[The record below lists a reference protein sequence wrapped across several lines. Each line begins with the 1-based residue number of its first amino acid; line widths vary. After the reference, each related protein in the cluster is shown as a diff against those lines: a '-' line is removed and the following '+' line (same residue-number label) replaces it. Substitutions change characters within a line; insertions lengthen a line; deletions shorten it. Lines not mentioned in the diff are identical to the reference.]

1 MEPSGYAGESPP
13 QTSGSV
19 PPRLAPALGRPG
31 KAPGIEPHE
40 LPTHPPG
47 PSTVSIM
54 CLDYC
59 PTEVRSER
67 VDDIHGF
74 LARHRPEWSA
84 VRWIDIVGLGDLA
97 VVRAFAEKYELH
109 PLAVEDVVH
118 RGQRPKVEDYP
129 ASGEHPGRLFVVVPL
144 VDRLEAGLRTEQISL
159 FLGRRTLLTFRE
171 RGPDLFDPI
180 VQRIQTQDSRLRRS
194 DASFLLYCLVDAI
207 VDRSFPLLE
216 HISDHLEELE
226 EAVFADQAGREVAQ
240 QLHRLNRELML
251 LRRVTWPMRD
261 LLDNLHRQHHECLSD
276 TTRTYLR
283 DVHDHIVR
291 ILDLLETYRELSSN
305 LIEMHMVSASN
316 RLGDIVKTLTI
327 ISTIFVPLTFLAGVY
342 GMNMP
347 IPENEYGWTYPLFWL
362 VSLGIAGA
370 LLYWFRRRDWL

>member
-1 MEPSGYAGESPP
+1 MGPPRQSGQPP
-13 QTSGSV
+13 AQPLGSG
-19 PPRLAPALGRPG
+19 PPRLGPALGRPG

-40 LPTHPPG
+40 LPTHPPD
-47 PSTVSIM
+47 PNALCVTCV
-54 CLDYC
+54 DYS
-59 PTEVRSER
+59 PGEVQSER
-67 VDDIHGF
+67 VDDIPGF

-144 VDRLEAGLRTEQISL
+144 VDRIDAGLRTEQISL
-159 FLGRRTLLTFRE
+159 FLGRKTLLTFRE
-171 RGPDLFDPI
+171 RGPELFDPI
-180 VQRIQTQDSRLRRS
+180 VQRIQTRDSRLRRS
-194 DASFLLYCLVDAI
+194 DASFLLYCLIDVI

-216 HISDHLEELE
+216 QISDHLEELE

-291 ILDLLETYRELSSN
+291 ILDLLETYRELASN

-347 IPENEYGWTYPLFWL
+347 IPENEYAWTYPLFWV

-370 LLYWFRRRDWL
+370 LLYWFRRRDWF

>member
-1 MEPSGYAGESPP
+1 MEPPRPAAESPAEAAG
-13 QTSGSV
+13 SG
-19 PPRLAPALGRPG
+19 PPRLGPALGRPG

-40 LPTHPPG
+40 LPTQPPDPG
-47 PSTVSIM
+47 AVSVTCI
-54 CLDYC
+54 DYC
-59 PTEVRSER
+59 PEEVRSER
-67 VDDIHGF
+67 VDDIPGF
-74 LARHRPEWSA
+74 LARHRPDWSA

-97 VVRAFAEKYELH
+97 LVRAFAEKYELH

-144 VDRLEAGLRTEQISL
+144 VDRIEAGLRTEQISL
-159 FLGRRTLLTFRE
+159 FLGRKTLLTFRE
-171 RGPDLFDPI
+171 RGSDLFDPI
-180 VQRIQTQDSRLRRS
+180 VQRIQTRDSRLRRS
-194 DASFLLYCLVDAI
+194 DASFLLYCLIDAL

-291 ILDLLETYRELSSN
+291 ILDLLETYRELASN

-347 IPENEYGWTYPLFWL
+347 IPENEYSWTYPLFWV

-370 LLYWFRRRDWL
+370 LLYWFRRRDWF